1 MSSEVSVSVVSPE
14 QVGVSSGRLRRIGKL
29 VRDYVDDN
37 RLAGAVTLLAR
48 RGGVFHFEKFGVLD
62 IGSGQPMKR
71 EAIFRIYSMTKP
83 VTSVAVMMLWE
94 NGHFELDDP
103 VARFIPELD
112 GLRVYAGE
120 DESGMLLVEQER
132 PISIRHLLTHTAGLG
147 YPFVQPSPIQE
158 MYQKA
163 DLLQP
168 DSNLKEM
175 VDKLSRLPLACQPG
189 TDWKYSIATDVL
201 GYLVEVVS
209 GRPFNQFLQQE
220 IFDPL
225 GMVDT
230 GFHVPE
236 GKIDRLASVYCTS
249 ECNGIEAMD
258 SPEVMRYQSPRTL
271 CSGGGGLV
279 STAPDYLNFCQMLLN
294 GGELGGMRLLTRNTV
309 DLMTGNQLPTEM
321 LPFAVIQELAAYSR
335 GCGFGFGFK
344 VVDDVHEYGVSG
356 SSGMYS
362 WPGAANTSFWVDPQ
376 EDLIAIFMT
385 QFLPFG
391 HYPVIEEFQTLTYQ
405 SLID

>member
-1 MSSEVSVSVVSPE
+1 MWSELPESMFSPE
-14 QVGVSSGRLRRIGKL
+14 QVGVSSGGLSRIDKL
-29 VRDYVDDN
+29 VRNYVDGK

-48 RGGVFHFEKFGVLD
+48 RGEVVHFESFGALD
-62 IGSGQPMKR
+62 IAGGQPMKR
-71 EAIFRIYSMTKP
+71 DAIFRIYSMTKP
-83 VTSVAVMMLWE
+83 ITSAAVMMLCE
-94 NGHFELDDP
+94 DRHFELDDP
-103 VARFIPELD
+103 LARFIPELD
-112 GLRVYAGE
+112 GLKVYAGE
-120 DESGMLLVEQER
+120 DESGVFLVEQER

-147 YPFVQPSPIQE
+147 YPFVQPSPIREIYQE
-158 MYQKA
+158 A

-201 GYLVEVVS
+201 GYLVEVVT

-230 GFHVPE
+230 GFHVPD
-236 GKIDRLASVYCTS
+236 GDIDRLAPVYCAS
-249 ECNGIEAMD
+249 EGSGIEAMD
-258 SPEVMRYQSPRTL
+258 TPEVMRYQSPRNL

-279 STAPDYLNFCQMLLN
+279 STARDYLRFCQMLLN
-294 GGELGGMRLLTRNTV
+294 GGELGGVTLLSRNTV
-309 DLMTGNQLPTEM
+309 RLMTVNQLPEKL
-321 LPFAVIQELAAYSR
+321 LPFALTQELAAYSQ
-335 GCGFGFGFK
+335 GCGFGLGFRI
-344 VVDDVHEYGVSG
+344 VDDPVMYGVPASP
-356 SSGMYS
+356 GMYS

-385 QFLPFG
+385 QFLPFRY
-391 HYPVIEEFQTLTYQ
+391 YPVVEEFQALTYQ
-405 SLID
+405 SLMD